1 MTKVYN
7 LGTGII
13 FSLQSNPFKK
23 KQTMILVAVPS
34 WTLPRPEDH
43 QDIYHNLQTIQ
54 LTNCALQTFP
64 ANILIINA

>member
-34 WTLPRPEDH
+34 WTLPRPEYH
-43 QDIYHNLQTIQ
+43 QDIYHNLRQSSLQIVLYKHSL
-54 LTNCALQTFP
+54 LTFSL
-64 ANILIINA
+64 